1 LTGQKQDQILAEVRG
16 GIARPSAKTLPEGI
30 TIDKYGDQPGVVIG
44 KKHIPGGDPPSNHE
58 LGTAVD
64 IATAD
69 LEDKKFQAKVG
80 NIDDYLPKIGL
91 WRALHKDVNPKTK
104 KHETW
109 HVELFGNIG
118 APDSTG
124 KQIESASKEVGAG
137 QREQEKRQTPTVINA
152 GTTNNNT
159 HVVNKHRV
167 ETQPA

>member
-1 LTGQKQDQILAEVRG
+1 
-16 GIARPSAKTLPEGI
+16 
-30 TIDKYGDQPGVVIG
+30 
-44 KKHIPGGDPPSNHE
+44 
-58 LGTAVD
+58 
-64 IATAD
+64 
-69 LEDKKFQAKVG
+69 
-80 NIDDYLPKIGL
+80 L

-124 KQIESASKEVGAG
+124 KQIESASKEVSAG